1 MKKGLAFIL
10 VMFLL
15 TACGHSADDLQRQ
28 FAQTLT
34 AIPPAIHTRVVTQ
47 IVQVQITVPPRI
59 VEKVK
64 IEYKVVT
71 VTPPGPASTP
81 MPTQKL
87 DKIPGT
93 YLIGSEIAPGNWRS
107 MGSGD
112 GCYWKVSDN
121 RGEIVNNYFG
131 VAGTIM
137 YIPASGYI
145 VQLESECGNWTY
157 LGN

>member
-15 TACGHSADDLQRQ
+15 TACGPSADDLQTQ
-28 FAQTLT
+28 FSQTLT

-64 IEYKVVT
+64 IEYQVVT
-71 VTPPGPASTP
+71 ATPSGPTSTP
-81 MPTQKL
+81 IPVQQL
-87 DKIPGT
+87 DKKPGT

-131 VAGTIM
+131 AAGTIM
-137 YIPASGYI
+137 YIPASGYV
-145 VQLESECGNWTY
+145 VQMESACGNWTY